1 MQRVV
6 DLELLKHA
14 KEADDSMA
22 RSFLETHR
30 GAIEHLCTKY
40 AAVGEAEGGADAGE
54 EKEEGSSANTHIG
67 MDGVMQ
73 FFEDLKVE
81 LDDVRCLLVAWYF
94 HAEAMGEFTKTEFT
108 LGMAR
113 LKCVSMDQL
122 VARLPS
128 LQVRRE
134 RRDIHT
140 VCCAAV
146 LLCCCAAVLLCCCAA
161 VLLCAVCYC

>member
-1 MQRVV
+1 M
-6 DLELLKHA
+6 
-14 KEADDSMA
+14 
-22 RSFLETHR
+22 
-30 GAIEHLCTKY
+30 
-40 AAVGEAEGGADAGE
+40 GEAEGAAAGE
-54 EKEEGSSANTHIG
+54 EKEEGSCASTHIG

-94 HAEAMGEFTKTEFT
+94 HAKAMGEFTKTEFT

-128 LQVRRE
+128 LQFEVE
-134 RRDIHT
+134 
-140 VCCAAV
+140 VSKLKFSVKVSGLSV
-146 LLCCCAAVLLCCCAA
+146 LTNSILSVNISLH
-161 VLLCAVCYC
+161 